1 MATIF
6 KNAHLLD
13 PLQGVEGRGDVLI
26 ENGKIVGILQ
36 DDLAIG
42 KIVPILVPQW
52 DTQIIDLDG
61 AFLSPGWIDLH
72 THVFDTIGDFCLP
85 ADDVG
90 IRSGVTT
97 IADAG
102 TSGILTFDAFRHT
115 AIEAVKTRVYAFMD
129 PSLLYIA
136 TSDAIAHKLDL
147 LANPQNQDI
156 ERAAAV
162 VEANRDVIVGFK
174 ADPVRR
180 VGEARSPI
188 LDAARTLAQRFSLPL
203 MVQLGTSSKGE
214 RIPAQELLPQLK
226 AGDIV
231 SHCFLSQQGLFTE
244 AGTLIPQAREA
255 MDRGVLLDIGHSQG
269 DWSVAVAK
277 LAIAQGIRPHL
288 LSTGLNRTNVA
299 KLRSLAAVMTQFIT
313 LGLSLSEVVER
324 VTNNPAATIGK
335 SGELGGFKPG
345 QIADFTIFEWVDA
358 ADAIP
363 GAAGQA
369 IPCEQVLK
377 VRGVC
382 RSGEYFRIERSP
394 FDPEPLPTLGESQAP
409 ALV

>member
-13 PLQGVEGRGDVLI
+13 PMQGVEGRGDVLI

-52 DTQIIDLDG
+52 DTQIIDLEG

-72 THVFDTIGDFCLP
+72 THIFDTIGDFCLP
-85 ADDVG
+85 SDEVG
-90 IRSGVTT
+90 IWSGVTT

-115 AIEAVKTRVYAFMD
+115 AIAPVKTRVYSFMD

-147 LANPQNQDI
+147 LANPQNQNID
-156 ERAAAV
+156 RAAAV
-162 VEANRDVIVGFK
+162 VEANRDVVVGFK

-180 VGEARSPI
+180 PGEARSPV
-188 LDAARTLAQRFSLPL
+188 LDAARTLANQFSLPL
-203 MVQLGTSSKGE
+203 MVHLGSSMQGE
-214 RIPAQELLPQLK
+214 RIPPQELLPQLR

-231 SHCFLSQQGLFTE
+231 SHCFLAHQGLFTE
-244 AGTLIPQAREA
+244 AGDLIPQAREA
-255 MDRGVLLDIGHSQG
+255 IDRGVFLDIGHSQG
-269 DWSVAVAK
+269 DWSVPTAK
-277 LAIAQGIRPHL
+277 AAIAAGIRPHL

-299 KLRSLAAVMTQFIT
+299 KLRSLASVMTQLIN
-313 LGLSLSEVVER
+313 LGLSLSEVIER
-324 VTNNPAATIGK
+324 VTSNPAAAIGK
-335 SGELGGFKPG
+335 AGELGGFKPG
-345 QIADFTIFEWVDA
+345 QIADFTIFEW
-358 ADAIP
+358 ADGVAPIP
-363 GAAGQA
+363 G
-369 IPCEQVLK
+369 LK
-377 VRGVC
+377 SPWGV
-382 RSGEYFRIERSP
+382 S
-394 FDPEPLPTLGESQAP
+394 
-409 ALV
+409 

>member
-13 PLQGVEGRGDVLI
+13 PMQGVEGRGDVLI

-52 DTQIIDLDG
+52 DTQIIDLEG

-72 THVFDTIGDFCLP
+72 THIFDTIGDFCLP

-115 AIEAVKTRVYAFMD
+115 AIEPMKTRVYAFME

-147 LANPQNQDI
+147 VTHPQNQDI
-156 ERAAAV
+156 NRAAAV
-162 VEANRDVIVGFK
+162 VEANREVIVGFK

-180 VGEARSPI
+180 LGEARSPV
-188 LDAARTLAQRFSLPL
+188 LDAARTLADRFSLPL
-203 MVQLGTSSKGE
+203 MVHLGTSFNGE
-214 RIPAQELLPQLK
+214 RIPPQELLPQLR

-231 SHCFLSQQGLFTE
+231 SHCFLTHQGLFTE
-244 AGTLIPQAREA
+244 AGELIPQAREA
-255 MDRGVLLDIGHSQG
+255 IDRGVLLDMGHSQG
-269 DWSVAVAK
+269 DWSAVTAK
-277 LAIAQGIRPHL
+277 AAIERGVRPHL
-288 LSTGLNRTNVA
+288 LSTGLNRTNVSQV
-299 KLRSLAAVMTQFIT
+299 RSLATVMTRFVN

-324 VTNNPAATIGK
+324 VTNNPAAAIGK

-345 QIADFTIFEWVDA
+345 QIADFTIFEW
-358 ADAIP
+358 ADVTPETPGQTIP
-363 GAAGQA
+363 S
-369 IPCEQVLK
+369 EQVLK

-382 RSGEYFRIERSP
+382 RSGEYLKIERSP
-394 FDPEPLPTLGESQAP
+394 FDPEPQPAVGESQTP